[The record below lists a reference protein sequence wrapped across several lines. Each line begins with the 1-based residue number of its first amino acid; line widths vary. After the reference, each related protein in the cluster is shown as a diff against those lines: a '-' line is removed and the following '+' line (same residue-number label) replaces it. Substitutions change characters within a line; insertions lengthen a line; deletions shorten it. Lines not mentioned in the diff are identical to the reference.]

1 MARMKYLLFC
11 FSVVSFIATKLKCV
25 ICAKVLSEAKDRYA
39 ISGKGVSSTWL
50 PDELKL
56 LNEIK
61 TRHDE
66 GRAMKDELHPLTP
79 IPSLLTIM

>member
-1 MARMKYLLFC
+1 M
-11 FSVVSFIATKLKCV
+11 SFIATIKQSFPVKCV
-25 ICAKVLSEAKDRYA
+25 ICAKVLSEATDRYA
-39 ISGKGVSSTWL
+39 ISGEGVSSTWL

-61 TRHDE
+61 TRYDE
-66 GRAMKDELHPLTP
+66 GRAMEGALHPLTP